1 MTSFIAELNQASLPE
16 PEQNVFADIWNE
28 YEKVVLHSLITSFGL
43 DFLVH
48 DQYGGDVDTI
58 HNVRKIGQDSRMF
71 YKNEKN
77 QKDYENRAI
86 YDSLSYH
93 RDPRYININRQY
105 SEARK
110 KGVLQDTYTGQMVS
124 RNSRIDLDH
133 VISAKEIH
141 NDRGRILAGL
151 DGRTL
156 ANCEENLKPTDRSI
170 NRSMKDKN
178 IETYLVGV
186 ENSKIQRQN
195 RIRQLKKQSYLSE
208 RESKELK
215 KLQKIEQIDTGRM
228 QKENIQA
235 RKSYES
241 KIEQAYYMD
250 SEFFKDAAKA
260 AKCRG
265 TEMGIRQAVG
275 FLFVEIWFA
284 SREELQKI
292 APNSSL
298 KTMLK
303 AVEAGIKEGTGKAK
317 EDYKELFA
325 KFGEG
330 FIAGILSSVS
340 TTVSN
345 IFITTEETL
354 IKNIRQIYASVVEAG
369 RVLLFNPD
377 NLMFGDRIRTTTI
390 ILATGVSVLIGGMFG
405 ELIGRTPVSQIP
417 GVGIYVQIF
426 CSTLISGLLS
436 CTLLVFLDRSKFI
449 NEIVD
454 ALNRIPTEA
463 NNYKEIADTFEELAI
478 KLEQIDIDI
487 FRKEVN
493 EYRDFIAK
501 VEKAENEE
509 EIQRILISMYQKLE
523 MHLPW
528 EGDFDFFMSK
538 KSNRLIFE

>member
-58 HNVRKIGQDSRMF
+58 HNVRKIGQDSRIF
-71 YKNEKN
+71 YKNKKN
-77 QKDYENRAI
+77 QNDYENRAI

-178 IETYLVGV
+178 IETYLAGV

-215 KLQKIEQIDTGRM
+215 KLQKIEQI
-228 QKENIQA
+228 
-235 RKSYES
+235 S
-241 KIEQAYYMD
+241 
-250 SEFFKDAAKA
+250 
-260 AKCRG
+260 
-265 TEMGIRQAVG
+265 
-275 FLFVEIWFA
+275 
-284 SREELQKI
+284 
-292 APNSSL
+292 
-298 KTMLK
+298 
-303 AVEAGIKEGTGKAK
+303 
-317 EDYKELFA
+317 
-325 KFGEG
+325 
-330 FIAGILSSVS
+330 
-340 TTVSN
+340 
-345 IFITTEETL
+345 
-354 IKNIRQIYASVVEAG
+354 
-369 RVLLFNPD
+369 
-377 NLMFGDRIRTTTI
+377 
-390 ILATGVSVLIGGMFG
+390 
-405 ELIGRTPVSQIP
+405 
-417 GVGIYVQIF
+417 
-426 CSTLISGLLS
+426 
-436 CTLLVFLDRSKFI
+436 
-449 NEIVD
+449 
-454 ALNRIPTEA
+454 
-463 NNYKEIADTFEELAI
+463 
-478 KLEQIDIDI
+478 
-487 FRKEVN
+487 
-493 EYRDFIAK
+493 
-501 VEKAENEE
+501 
-509 EIQRILISMYQKLE
+509 
-523 MHLPW
+523 
-528 EGDFDFFMSK
+528 
-538 KSNRLIFE
+538 

>member
-1 MTSFIAELNQASLPE
+1 MTSFIAELNQASLPKL
-16 PEQNVFADIWNE
+16 EQNVFADIWNE

-178 IETYLVGV
+178 IETYLAGV

-195 RIRQLKKQSYLSE
+195 RTKQLKKQSYLSE

-215 KLQKIEQIDTGRM
+215 KLQKIEQIDIERM

-250 SEFFKDAAKA
+250 CEFFKDAAKA
-260 AKCRG
+260 AKLRG

-303 AVEAGIKEGTGKAK
+303 AVEIGIKEGTGKAK

-377 NLMFGDRIRTTTI
+377 NLMFGDRIKTTTI
-390 ILATGVSVLIGGMFG
+390 ILATGVSVLIGGMSG
-405 ELIGRTPVSQIP
+405 ELIGRTPFSQIP
-417 GVGIYVQIF
+417 GVGSYVQIF

-478 KLEQIDIDI
+478 KLEQIDIDK

-493 EYRDFIAK
+493 EYRDFVAK

-509 EIQRILISMYQKLE
+509 EIQRILSSMYQKLE

>member
-1 MTSFIAELNQASLPE
+1 MTSFIAELNQASLPKL
-16 PEQNVFADIWNE
+16 EQNVFADIWNE

-178 IETYLVGV
+178 IETYLAGV

-195 RIRQLKKQSYLSE
+195 RIKQLKKQSYLSE

-215 KLQKIEQIDTGRM
+215 KLQKIEQIDIERM

-250 SEFFKDAAKA
+250 CEFFKDAAKA
-260 AKCRG
+260 AKLRG

-303 AVEAGIKEGTGKAK
+303 AVEIGIKEGTGKAK

-377 NLMFGDRIRTTTI
+377 NLMFGDRIKTTTI
-390 ILATGVSVLIGGMFG
+390 ILATGVSVLIGGMSG

-478 KLEQIDIDI
+478 KLEQIDIDK

-493 EYRDFIAK
+493 EYRDFVAK